1 MIGEVVRVTRIANDF
16 TTKDLSEKSQVSKSY
31 INEIEKGK
39 KTPSNDILNKL
50 SEGFN
55 LDIKDLLFLDK
66 YHDSLIGKK
75 EKLEIYRM
83 LLLKTL
89 ETYEEKEVKNT
100 NKNFLYIV
108 ESFLFY
114 NNLTQNNVN

>member
-31 INEIEKGK
+31 INEIEKDK

-50 SEGFN
+50 SKEFD
-55 LDIKDLLFLDK
+55 LEFEDLLLLEE
-66 YHDSLIGKK
+66 YHNSLIGKK

-89 ETYEEKEVKNT
+89 ETYEEIEVK
-100 NKNFLYIV
+100 KCK
-108 ESFLFY
+108 
-114 NNLTQNNVN
+114 

>member
-16 TTKDLSEKSQVSKSY
+16 TTKDLSEKSQASKSY

-55 LDIKDLLFLDK
+55 LDVENLLELNE

-89 ETYEEKEVKNT
+89 ETYEEKEVK
-100 NKNFLYIV
+100 KCK
-108 ESFLFY
+108 
-114 NNLTQNNVN
+114 

>member
-1 MIGEVVRVTRIANDF
+1 MIGEVVRVTRIANDL
-16 TTKDLSEKSQVSKSY
+16 TTEDLSEKSQVSKSY

-50 SEGFN
+50 SKEFD
-55 LDIKDLLFLDK
+55 LEFEDLLLLEE
-66 YHDSLIGKK
+66 YHNSLIGKK

-89 ETYEEKEVKNT
+89 ETYEEIEVK
-100 NKNFLYIV
+100 KCK
-108 ESFLFY
+108 
-114 NNLTQNNVN
+114 

>member
-1 MIGEVVRVTRIANDF
+1 MYFGVGGAADGQRAEAAAEGV
-16 TTKDLSEKSQVSKSY
+16 
-31 INEIEKGK
+31 EKGK

-55 LDIKDLLFLDK
+55 LDIEDLLLLDE
-66 YHDSLIGKK
+66 YHNSLIGKK

-89 ETYEEKEVKNT
+89 ETYEEKEVK
-100 NKNFLYIV
+100 KCK
-108 ESFLFY
+108 
-114 NNLTQNNVN
+114 

>member
-39 KTPSNDILNKL
+39 KNPSDNILNKL

-55 LDIKDLLFLDK
+55 LDIEDLLILNK

>member
-16 TTKDLSEKSQVSKSY
+16 TTKDLSEKSQVSKSQ
-31 INEIEKGK
+31 

-55 LDIKDLLFLDK
+55 LDIEDLLLLDK

-89 ETYEEKEVKNT
+89 ETYEEKEVK
-100 NKNFLYIV
+100 KYK
-108 ESFLFY
+108 
-114 NNLTQNNVN
+114 

>member
-1 MIGEVVRVTRIANDF
+1 MIGEVVKVTRVANDM

-55 LDIKDLLFLDK
+55 LDVENLLELNE

-89 ETYEEKEVKNT
+89 ETYEEKEVK
-100 NKNFLYIV
+100 KCK
-108 ESFLFY
+108 
-114 NNLTQNNVN
+114 

>member
-31 INEIEKGK
+31 INEIEKG
-39 KTPSNDILNKL
+39 NKL

-55 LDIKDLLFLDK
+55 LDIEDLLLLDE
-66 YHDSLIGKK
+66 YHNSLIGKK

-89 ETYEEKEVKNT
+89 ETYEEKEVK
-100 NKNFLYIV
+100 KCK
-108 ESFLFY
+108 
-114 NNLTQNNVN
+114 

>member
-55 LDIKDLLFLDK
+55 LDVENLLELNE

-89 ETYEEKEVKNT
+89 ETYEEKEVK
-100 NKNFLYIV
+100 KCK
-108 ESFLFY
+108 
-114 NNLTQNNVN
+114 

>member
-1 MIGEVVRVTRIANDF
+1 MIGEVVKVTRVANDM

-31 INEIEKGK
+31 INEIEKRK
-39 KTPSNDILNKL
+39 ENTSNDILNKL

-55 LDIKDLLFLDK
+55 LDIEDLLLLDE

-89 ETYEEKEVKNT
+89 ETYEEK
-100 NKNFLYIV
+100 NKKMQIKTSLHN
-108 ESFLFY
+108 
-114 NNLTQNNVN
+114 

>member
-50 SEGFN
+50 SEGLN
-55 LDIKDLLFLDK
+55 LDVETLLELNE

-89 ETYEEKEVKNT
+89 ETYEEKEVK
-100 NKNFLYIV
+100 KCK
-108 ESFLFY
+108 
-114 NNLTQNNVN
+114 

>member
-31 INEIEKGK
+31 INEIEKEK

-55 LDIKDLLFLDK
+55 LDVENLLELNE

-89 ETYEEKEVKNT
+89 ETYEEKEVK
-100 NKNFLYIV
+100 KCK
-108 ESFLFY
+108 
-114 NNLTQNNVN
+114 

>member
-39 KTPSNDILNKL
+39 KNPSDNILNKL

-55 LDIKDLLFLDK
+55 LDIEDLLILNK
-66 YHDSLIGKK
+66 YHDSLISKK

-89 ETYEEKEVKNT
+89 ETYEEIEVK
-100 NKNFLYIV
+100 KCK
-108 ESFLFY
+108 
-114 NNLTQNNVN
+114 

>member
-39 KTPSNDILNKL
+39 KNPSDNILNKL

-55 LDIKDLLFLDK
+55 LDIEDLLLLDD
-66 YHDSLIGKK
+66 YLNSLIGKK

-89 ETYEEKEVKNT
+89 ETYEEKEVK
-100 NKNFLYIV
+100 KCK
-108 ESFLFY
+108 
-114 NNLTQNNVN
+114 

>member
-16 TTKDLSEKSQVSKSY
+16 TTKDLSEKSQASKSY

-55 LDIKDLLFLDK
+55 LDVETLLELNE

-89 ETYEEKEVKNT
+89 ETYEEKEVK
-100 NKNFLYIV
+100 KCK
-108 ESFLFY
+108 
-114 NNLTQNNVN
+114 